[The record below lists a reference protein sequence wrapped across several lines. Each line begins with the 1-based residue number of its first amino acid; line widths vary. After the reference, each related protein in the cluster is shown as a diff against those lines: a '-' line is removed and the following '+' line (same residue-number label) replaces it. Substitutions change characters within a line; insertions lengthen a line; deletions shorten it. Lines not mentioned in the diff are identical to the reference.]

1 MAGKN
6 LVRALGIASPLL
18 VFVEKRDLMRFLEVE
33 QPWIFPNNMVLDVDR
48 AHGVQYWGEPL
59 YMRNM

>member
-6 LVRALGIASPLL
+6 SVRALGIVSPLL

-33 QPWIFPNNMVLDVDR
+33 QPWMFQNNMVLEVDR
-48 AHGVQYWGEPL
+48 AHGVQYWGGPL
-59 YMRNM
+59 YMGNM